1 MFGPFLVKSA
11 AGPLRIIDTEHAR
24 RYIQSVDHRAR
35 PHWRV
40 AERMIQFA
48 WMSELD
54 NEAAELAF
62 RNALEA
68 DDLQVPCGSWA
79 SSNKIAEM

>member
-1 MFGPFLVKSA
+1 
-11 AGPLRIIDTEHAR
+11 
-24 RYIQSVDHRAR
+24 
-35 PHWRV
+35 
-40 AERMIQFA
+40 MIQFA